1 MRDLERRYRQLLWA
15 YPAGYRQARAGEIV
29 GTYLDL
35 ADPDRRWPSI
45 FDAAD
50 VLAGGVRER
59 LRAAGAADLI
69 PGVRLAA
76 VLSFITATAL
86 AGFWGAAEVV
96 TNSASWGAPAFGP
109 FATTGVVLWSFW
121 LLAAVVHV
129 IAPARWARVAIGLA
143 LFLTVAVVPVAAL
156 FELPRPYLFV
166 LVPQVTLGLL
176 ALAIPSDTAR
186 RQRLTPLAVA
196 SVAALIAVGVLSE
209 GSSWFYRFSYGAAF
223 LPETGAALLL
233 TAMLAA
239 IVLSLRGD
247 ARGLWALLVLLTPI
261 GLLGLYPLTEN
272 IAPVVGAGYADFRV
286 ITGTTAAI
294 FLVGGT
300 TLAAA
305 LAIRARSSAMA
316 DTRALPVHER
326 CPNCGK

>member
-1 MRDLERRYRQLLWA
+1 MRDLERRYRQLLRA
-15 YPAGYRQARAGEIV
+15 YPAGYRQGRGGEIV

-35 ADPDRRWPSI
+35 ADPDRHWPSM
-45 FDAAD
+45 FDVTD

-59 LRAAGAADLI
+59 LRAAGAAELI
-69 PGVRLAA
+69 PGIRLAA
-76 VLSFITATAL
+76 VLSLITATAL

-96 TNSASWGAPAFGP
+96 TTSASWGAPAFGP
-109 FATTGVVLWSFW
+109 FATTGVVVWGCW

-129 IAPARWARVAIGLA
+129 IAPARWARVAVGLA
-143 LFLTVAVVPVAAL
+143 LFLTAAVVPVAAL

-176 ALAIPSDTAR
+176 ALALPSHTAR
-186 RQRLTPLAVA
+186 RHRLTPLAVA
-196 SVAALIAVGVLSE
+196 AAAALIAVGVLSGE
-209 GSSWFYRFSYGAAF
+209 SAWFYRFSYGAAF
-223 LPETGAALLL
+223 LPEAGAVLLL

-272 IAPVVGAGYADFRV
+272 IVPVVGAGYADFRV

-294 FLVGGT
+294 FLLGAT

-305 LAIRARSSAMA
+305 LAIRARSGATA
-316 DTRALPVHER
+316 NTLAVRLHER

>member
-1 MRDLERRYRQLLWA
+1 MRDLERRYRQLLRA
-15 YPAGYRQARAGEIV
+15 YPAGYRQARGGEIV

-35 ADPDRRWPSI
+35 ADSDRHWPSI
-45 FDAAD
+45 FDVVD

-69 PGVRLAA
+69 PGIRLAA
-76 VLSFITATAL
+76 VLSLITATAL
-86 AGFWGAAEVV
+86 AGFWGTAEVV
-96 TNSASWGAPAFGP
+96 TTSASWGAPAFGS
-109 FATTGVVLWSFW
+109 FATTGVVVWGCW

-143 LFLTVAVVPVAAL
+143 LFLTAAVVPIAAL

-176 ALAIPSDTAR
+176 ALAIPSHTAR
-186 RQRLTPLAVA
+186 RHRLTPIAVA
-196 SVAALIAVGVLSE
+196 SAAALIAAGVLS
-209 GSSWFYRFSYGAAF
+209 GKSSWFYRFNYGGAF
-223 LPETGAALLL
+223 LPEVGAVLLL

-239 IVLSLRGD
+239 IVLSRRGD

-272 IAPVVGAGYADFRV
+272 IVGAGQADFRV

-294 FLVGGT
+294 FLLGGT

-305 LAIRARSSAMA
+305 LAIRARSGATA
-316 DTRALPVHER
+316 NTLAVRLHER